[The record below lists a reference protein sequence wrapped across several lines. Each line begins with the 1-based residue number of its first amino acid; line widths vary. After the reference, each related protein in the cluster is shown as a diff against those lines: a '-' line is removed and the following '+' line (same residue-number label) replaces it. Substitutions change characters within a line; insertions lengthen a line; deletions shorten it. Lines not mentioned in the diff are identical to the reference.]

1 MPSSN
6 DTVADTIS
14 TIEIRQN
21 AIHKVTLRQ
30 ELNQINKYSMQYWKG
45 CSKSSL
51 IRADHSL
58 LELDNLGSKFK
69 FLYPKRRILQFQLSA
84 CLNQRKSSTDLFTQ
98 LTAASTCCGAPFAP
112 QIFTCTVPASTLAQL
127 RMYSI
132 MALTIFIIASSCE

>member
-6 DTVADTIS
+6 DTVTDTIS

-21 AIHKVTLRQ
+21 VIHKVTLRQ

-45 CSKSSL
+45 CSKSNL

-69 FLYPKRRILQFQLSA
+69 FLYP
-84 CLNQRKSSTDLFTQ
+84 
-98 LTAASTCCGAPFAP
+98 
-112 QIFTCTVPASTLAQL
+112 
-127 RMYSI
+127 
-132 MALTIFIIASSCE
+132 